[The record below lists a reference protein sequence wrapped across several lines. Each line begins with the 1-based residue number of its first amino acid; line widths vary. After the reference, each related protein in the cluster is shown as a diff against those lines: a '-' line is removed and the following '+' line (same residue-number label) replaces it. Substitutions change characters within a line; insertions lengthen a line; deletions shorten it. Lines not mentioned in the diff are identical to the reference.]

1 MDGFIQVATVSEL
14 KNKPYK
20 TFRFL
25 TKSFAVFPE
34 STGGFYAMEVNCKHQ
49 NANLLATPCK
59 GDIVTCSRHGW
70 QFNLR
75 TGACLTQ
82 PWARLRRIPIQIVGE
97 EIWVCP
103 TRFLEEEEAE
113 KPFF

>member
-1 MDGFIQVATVSEL
+1 MDGFIQIATVSEL
-14 KNKPYK
+14 KGKSYK

-34 STGGFYAMEVNCKHQ
+34 PTGGFYAMEVNCKHQ

-97 EIWVCP
+97 EIWV
-103 TRFLEEEEAE
+103 
-113 KPFF
+113 

>member
-1 MDGFIQVATVSEL
+1 MEGFIKVATVGEL
-14 KNKPYK
+14 KGKPYK

-34 STGGFYAMEVNCKHQ
+34 ASGGFYAMEVNCKHQ

-59 GDIVTCSRHGW
+59 GEIVECSRHGW
-70 QFNLR
+70 KFNLR
-75 TGACLTQ
+75 TGECLTQ
-82 PWARLRRIPIQIVGE
+82 PWARLRRIPIQIVGD

-103 TRFLEEEEAE
+103 TRFLDSEA
-113 KPFF
+113 